1 HQAGMSSAP
10 NWRPAIAGP
19 SSGTG
24 SRPIPAT
31 GQYQQHNYTTPR
43 QRFPYTT
50 NGALDAGIYP
60 NKFPVRSS
68 GLVSPTTNRHSNT
81 PLQPRT
87 GNAGGHPLASK
98 KFIVPQ
104 VPILPST
111 AQAHASSDIAP
122 SRASSTSLDYEEDI
136 RVGNGEHSSIYQ
148 TAPGRPIDHT
158 SQQVPK
164 QDVLPHIPK
173 KKLSGELPSEM
184 PVWNAPADKSPEG
197 YLLTGEEVAA
207 LNMRQLEMSTYQQC
221 QARAF
226 YNLGFASWLSVKQRS
241 ALTLADVSMDES
253 STLAIQE
260 QQVLLPLVREA
271 PSQPTMTMQTEG
283 LGAESPAE
291 LAATVSPARTISV
304 AIHSPDGSH
313 SGKTQVLRHSN
324 PLLCTWSSLAIC
336 FFQKWHVAEEP
347 APDFESSQWL
357 SEKLFACDFEIAFKE
372 ACHDISSD

>member
-1 HQAGMSSAP
+1 
-10 NWRPAIAGP
+10 
-19 SSGTG
+19 
-24 SRPIPAT
+24 
-31 GQYQQHNYTTPR
+31 
-43 QRFPYTT
+43 
-50 NGALDAGIYP
+50 
-60 NKFPVRSS
+60 
-68 GLVSPTTNRHSNT
+68 
-81 PLQPRT
+81 PRT

-98 KFIVPQ
+98 KFLVPQ

-136 RVGNGEHSSIYQ
+136 RVDNGEHSSIYQ
-148 TAPGRPIDHT
+148 IAPEKTIDHT

-173 KKLSGELPSEM
+173 KKLSGDLPSEM
-184 PVWNAPADKSPEG
+184 PVWNASADRSPEG
-197 YLLTGEEVAA
+197 YLLTSEEVAA

-241 ALTLADVSMDES
+241 ALTLADVFMDES

-283 LGAESPAE
+283 LVAESPAE
-291 LAATVSPARTISV
+291 SATAAAAATTSMDNPVLAATVSPARTISV
-304 AIHSPDGSH
+304 AIHSPDSSH

-357 SEKLFACDFEIAFKE
+357 SEKLFASDFEIAFKE
-372 ACHDISSD
+372 ACHDISSDR